1 VVAKLVAG
9 DVPVSTSSEPIEHI
23 DPCAPFTNPD
33 DKLFE
38 RWLEKWKR
46 GEKLTIEDYP
56 EERFPRTPRE

>member
-1 VVAKLVAG
+1 M
-9 DVPVSTSSEPIEHI
+9 STSSEPIEHI